1 MKSSQIDF
9 GDEKVSRSI
18 LAAALPMLL
27 AQLLN
32 LLYNIVDRIY
42 IGRIPGTGP
51 AALAGVG
58 LCFPVITIITAFS
71 NLFGVGGA
79 PLCAIERGKKNR
91 AGAGHILNNAFFM
104 LMLTSLL
111 LLAGGIIFHKPV
123 LYLFG
128 ASDRLY
134 PYAAVYMIIYLLGT
148 PAVMTSLGLNP
159 YINCQGFAAVGM
171 RTVLLGAVLNIILD
185 PILIFAFHMG
195 VAGAAV
201 ATVISQVASA
211 IWVLTFLTGKRAEIR
226 LSLSELKPDPVCIG
240 RITLLGTASFV
251 MQVTDSITQIACNS
265 MLQQFGGDLYIGIMT
280 VINSIRQIVQ
290 VPVMALSDGATP
302 VISYNYGAG
311 DRKKIISCVKILTG
325 IEVVYTM
332 AAWLLIRLM
341 PGMFIRIFSNDPQ
354 MIAAGVPAVNIF
366 FAGFVMMAF
375 QYCGQTIFKA
385 MGKSGRAIFFSVL
398 RKGIIVLPLTLI
410 LPGLMGLGTKG
421 VFLAEPI
428 SNVIGGAACYLT
440 MYFTL
445 LRPMIKEAAKEGVNP
460 NGNE

>member
-9 GDEKVSRSI
+9 GDENVSRSI
-18 LAAALPMLL
+18 LSAALPMLL

-42 IGRIPGTGP
+42 IGRIPGIGP
-51 AALAGVG
+51 SALAGVG

-79 PLCAIERGKKNR
+79 PLCAIERGKRNHE
-91 AGAGHILNNAFFM
+91 GAQQILANAFFM
-104 LMLTSLL
+104 LILTSIFLTV
-111 LLAGGIIFHKPV
+111 GGIFFHKPI

-128 ASDRLY
+128 ASDALY
-134 PYAAVYMIIYLLGT
+134 PYAAVYMIIYLIGT
-148 PAVMTSLGLNP
+148 PAVMASLGLNP

-185 PILIFAFHMG
+185 PILIFGFHMG

-201 ATVISQVASA
+201 ATVISQLASA
-211 IWVLTFLTGKRAEIR
+211 IWVLVFLTGKRAEIR
-226 LSLSELKPDPVCIG
+226 LSLSGLRPDPACIG

-251 MQVTDSITQIACNS
+251 MQVTDSVTQIACNS
-265 MLQQFGGDLYIGIMT
+265 MLQQYGGDLYIGIMT

-311 DRKKIISCVKILTG
+311 DKKKIISCVKILTA

-341 PGMFIRIFSNDPQ
+341 PGAFIRIFSNDSQ
-354 MIAAGVPAVNIF
+354 MLSAGIPAVNIF

-398 RKGIIVLPLTLI
+398 RKGIIVFPLTLI

-445 LRPMIKEAAKEGVNP
+445 LRPMLKEVAREGAEQ